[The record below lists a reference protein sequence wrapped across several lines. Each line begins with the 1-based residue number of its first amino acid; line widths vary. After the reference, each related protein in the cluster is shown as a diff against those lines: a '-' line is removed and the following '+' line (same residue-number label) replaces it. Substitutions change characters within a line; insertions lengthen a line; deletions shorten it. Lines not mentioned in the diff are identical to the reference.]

1 MRLESG
7 IAVAV
12 AEAVASTCS
21 SDLTPSLGIY
31 LCCRFS
37 PKKKKKKMVLDELVN
52 LIKIFNI
59 YLSLV
64 HNMSITF

>member
-37 PKKKKKKMVLDELVN
+37 PKKKKKN
-52 LIKIFNI
+52 GA
-59 YLSLV
+59 
-64 HNMSITF
+64 